1 MSETP
6 STDDR
11 AVVVDRHP
19 DPRNK
24 WAGKLTTGAAAVGA
38 LLVLVYTL
46 AFGEWGRASER
57 RVMPAS
63 LMPPTPNVETLEQLR
78 RRAEALPDPIKV
90 SSTTETLGKIA
101 GGYKNIGVLDGDVDV
116 AQSSRPVDP
125 GVDDR
130 KRKEYESLF
139 AGNVAWSKGQGQ
151 ERSRRAVT
159 PQSDDDGSSSSL
171 PSTDEVVASVVKA
184 MTAQEAPGVV
194 QKEPVASPSA
204 APVNAPAASVAKPE
218 AGLHTVFEGTWL
230 SGVLTNRLNGSAVG
244 PVNVLMSEPL
254 YAADGILVAPAGSR
268 LLGAASQDKDFGQ
281 SRLAVSFHRLLLPNG
296 QSRSLDQFKGLSQ
309 VGEVGLKDKVNN
321 HYLSTF
327 GAAALIGLIQG
338 LSQYIG
344 SGGAR
349 GDGDDVYVVTGSV
362 TDSASQQTAQVMSRF
377 LNRPPEIEIREG
389 VRVRAYVSSDLTFPP
404 YRGGR

>member
-1 MSETP
+1 MIPDQDSSEP
-6 STDDR
+6 
-11 AVVVDRHP
+11 AVVIDRHPP

-24 WAGKLTTGAAAVGA
+24 WAGKFLTGAAGIAA

-46 AFGEWGRASER
+46 AFGQWGQAAQG
-57 RVMPAS
+57 RVVQAT
-63 LMPPTPNVETLEQLR
+63 MPPKPNVETLEQLR
-78 RRAEALPDPIKV
+78 RRAEALPEPVKV
-90 SSTTETLGKIA
+90 SA
-101 GGYKNIGVLDGDVDV
+101 AQVLPTRARYDDEPDV
-116 AQSSRPVDP
+116 AASAPQVDP
-125 GVDDR
+125 GAEDR

-139 AGNVAWSKGQGQ
+139 ASNVAWSRNGQMAGRVQ
-151 ERSRRAVT
+151 QQLGRDLDEAPSR
-159 PQSDDDGSSSSL
+159 L
-171 PSTDEVVASVVKA
+171 PSTDEVVQSVVKA
-184 MTAQEAPGVV
+184 MTAQDATGTATPQPAPNPTTV
-194 QKEPVASPSA
+194 
-204 APVNAPAASVAKPE
+204 PVNAPQAESAKPE

-244 PVNVLMSEPL
+244 PVNVLISEPL
-254 YAADGILVAPAGSR
+254 YAGDGVLVAPAGSR
-268 LLGAASQDKDFGQ
+268 LLGAASPVRDFGQ
-281 SRLAVSFHRLLLPNG
+281 NRLAVSFHRLLLPDG

>member
-1 MSETP
+1 M
-6 STDDR
+6 
-11 AVVVDRHP
+11 
-19 DPRNK
+19 
-24 WAGKLTTGAAAVGA
+24 TGAAAVGA

-46 AFGEWGRASER
+46 AFGQWGQAAQG
-57 RVMPAS
+57 RVVQAT
-63 LMPPTPNVETLEQLR
+63 MPPKPNVETLEQLR
-78 RRAEALPDPIKV
+78 RRAEALPEPVKV
-90 SSTTETLGKIA
+90 SA
-101 GGYKNIGVLDGDVDV
+101 AQVLPTRSRYDVEPDV
-116 AQSSRPVDP
+116 AVSGPQVDP
-125 GVDDR
+125 GAEDR

-139 AGNVAWSKGQGQ
+139 ASNVAWSRNSQTAGRVQQ
-151 ERSRRAVT
+151 PPPRDLDEAPSR
-159 PQSDDDGSSSSL
+159 L
-171 PSTDEVVASVVKA
+171 PSTDEVVQSVVKA
-184 MTAQEAPGVV
+184 MTAQDAPGTATS
-194 QKEPVASPSA
+194 QTSQNPTA
-204 APVNAPAASVAKPE
+204 APNNAPQAESAKPV

-244 PVNVLMSEPL
+244 PVNVLISEPL
-254 YAADGILVAPAGSR
+254 YAADGVLVAPAGSR
-268 LLGAASQDKDFGQ
+268 LLGAASPVRDFGQ
-281 SRLAVSFHRLLLPNG
+281 NRLAVSFHRLLLPDG
-296 QSRSLDQFKGLSQ
+296 QSRNLDQFKGLSQ
-309 VGEVGLKDKVNN
+309 VGEIGLKDKVNN

>member
-6 STDDR
+6 STEDR
-11 AVVVDRHP
+11 AVVIDRHP

-46 AFGEWGRASER
+46 AFGQWGQAAQV
-57 RVMPAS
+57 RVVQAT
-63 LMPPTPNVETLEQLR
+63 MPPKPNVDALEQMR
-78 RRAEALPDPIKV
+78 RRMEAVPDPTAAPVQVVPVKR
-90 SSTTETLGKIA
+90 S
-101 GGYKNIGVLDGDVDV
+101 YDGPDV
-116 AQSSRPVDP
+116 AAAAPQVDP
-125 GVDDR
+125 GAEDR

-159 PQSDDDGSSSSL
+159 PPADDNGPSSSL

-184 MTAQEAPGVV
+184 MTAQEAPEAA
-194 QKEPVASPSA
+194 QKEPMASPSA

-254 YAADGILVAPAGSR
+254 YAADGVLVAPAGSR
-268 LLGAASQDKDFGQ
+268 LLGAASQVRDFGQ
-281 SRLAVSFHRLLLPNG
+281 NRLAVSFHRLLLPDG

-309 VGEVGLKDKVNN
+309 VGEVGLKDRVNN

-327 GAAALIGLIQG
+327 GAAALVGLIQG

-349 GDGDDVYVVTGSV
+349 GDGDDVTVVTGSV
-362 TDSASQQTAQVMSRF
+362 TDSASQQAAQVMNRF

-389 VRVRAYVSSDLTFPP
+389 VRVRAYVSSDLTFPS
-404 YRGGR
+404 YLGGK

>member
-1 MSETP
+1 MSTEANEP
-6 STDDR
+6 
-11 AVVVDRHP
+11 AVVIDRHP

-46 AFGEWGRASER
+46 AFGQWGQAAQV
-57 RVMPAS
+57 RVAQAT
-63 LMPPTPNVETLEQLR
+63 MPPKPNVDALEQMR
-78 RRAEALPDPIKV
+78 RRMEAVPDPTAAPVQVVPVKR
-90 SSTTETLGKIA
+90 SYDEP
-101 GGYKNIGVLDGDVDV
+101 DV
-116 AQSSRPVDP
+116 AAAAPQVDS
-125 GVDDR
+125 GAEDR

-151 ERSRRAVT
+151 ERSRTSRAAV
-159 PQSDDDGSSSSL
+159 SSSDEPSAASV
-171 PSTDEVVASVVKA
+171 PSTDEVVASVVRA
-184 MTAQEAPGVV
+184 MGGQEAQGGV
-194 QKEPVASPSA
+194 QKEAPSSPSA

-254 YAADGILVAPAGSR
+254 YASDGVLVAPAGSR
-268 LLGAASQDKDFGQ
+268 LLGAASQVRDFGQ
-281 SRLAVSFHRLLLPNG
+281 NRLAVSFHRLLLPDG

-309 VGEVGLKDKVNN
+309 VGEVGLKDRVNN

-327 GAAALIGLIQG
+327 GAAALVGLIQG

-349 GDGDDVYVVTGSV
+349 GDGDDVTVVTGSV
-362 TDSASQQTAQVMSRF
+362 TDSASQQAAQVMNRF

-404 YRGGR
+404 YRSGK